1 VQRGDVIGRILARS
15 EDSADTGM
23 RAVLAALGWSSV
35 AVDPPALIHDV
46 VASQGPDLRPEPVL
60 KLENA

>member
-1 VQRGDVIGRILARS
+1 VP
-15 EDSADTGM
+15 
-23 RAVLAALGWSSV
+23 
-35 AVDPPALIHDV
+35 VDPPALIHDV